1 MTERT
6 LLSQATRPFRALFQS
21 DAKEGI
27 LLIFVAVAAMAV
39 ANSALGG
46 AYHALFDGRLAW
58 SPIPKLD
65 SLHMWINDA
74 VMVVFFFVVGLEVKR
89 ELLVG
94 DLSDG
99 KTLRLPLM
107 AAFAGMAVPAAIY
120 LLVVGDD
127 ALLRRGWAIPSAT
140 DIAFAMG
147 VIGLLGKRV
156 PAAARLFL
164 LTVAIV
170 DDIGAVLIIA
180 LFYTSQL
187 KLLWLFASV
196 AAFGILMLFNWYGI
210 NRRRWYVV
218 GTIVLWFCVLH
229 SGVHATIAGVL
240 AAFTIPM
247 RTRDSVPLLENFEH
261 KLVGWNAYMVVPLFG
276 FANAGVDL
284 RGLGLESLFLPLP
297 LAIAAGLIV
306 GKQVGVFGAV
316 LLADRLGISPRPG
329 GISWMQVWGI
339 ATLCGIGFT
348 MSLFIATLSYFGNA
362 ELYNEAK
369 IGVLSGTLV
378 SLVLGYVILRFASP
392 DPAPTAMAQP
402 TPGEAEA
409 R

>member
-6 LLSQATRPFRALFQS
+6 LLAATTRPFRALFQS

-27 LLIFVAVAAMAV
+27 LLIAVAIAAMVV

-46 AYHALFDGRLAW
+46 AYHSLFDNRLAW

-89 ELLVG
+89 EVLIG

-99 KTLRLPLM
+99 KTLRLPVM

-120 LLVVGDD
+120 LAIVGDD

-147 VIGLLGKRV
+147 VVGLLGKRI

-196 AAFGILMLFNWYGI
+196 AAFGGLMLLNWYGI
-210 NRRRWYVV
+210 NHRRWYVI
-218 GTIVLWFCVLH
+218 GTAVLWFCVLH

-247 RTRDSVPLLENFEH
+247 RTRDGIPLLENFEH
-261 KLVGWNAYMVVPLFG
+261 TLVGWNAYLVVPIFG

-284 RGLGLESLFLPLP
+284 RGLGLEYLLLPLP
-297 LAIAAGLIV
+297 LAIAAGLVV
-306 GKQVGVFGAV
+306 GKQVGIFGAV
-316 LLADRLGISPRPG
+316 LLAEKLNISPRPG
-329 GISWMQVWGI
+329 GISWMQTWGI

-348 MSLFIATLSYFGNA
+348 MSLFIATLSYFGND

-378 SLVLGYVILRFASP
+378 SLILGYVILRFASP
-392 DPAPTAMAQP
+392 NPAQP
-402 TPGEAEA
+402 ASEQAEA
-409 R
+409 P

>member
-6 LLSQATRPFRALFQS
+6 LLAAATRPFRALFQS

-46 AYHALFDGRLAW
+46 AYHALFDNRIAW

-65 SLHMWINDA
+65 SLHLWINDA

-89 ELLVG
+89 EVLVG

-99 KTLRLPLM
+99 KTLRLPVM

-120 LLVVGDD
+120 LAIVGDD

-147 VIGLLGKRV
+147 VVGLLGKRI

-196 AAFGILMLFNWYGI
+196 AAFGALMLLNWYGSS
-210 NRRRWYVV
+210 RPLWYVL
-218 GTIVLWFCVLH
+218 GTVILWLCVLH

-247 RTRDSVPLLENFEH
+247 RTRDDVPLLENFEH
-261 KLVGWNAYMVVPLFG
+261 RLVGWNAYLVVPLFG

-284 RGLGLESLFLPLP
+284 RGLGFESLLLPLP
-297 LAIAAGLIV
+297 LAIAAGLVV
-306 GKQVGVFGAV
+306 GKQAGIFGAV
-316 LLADRLGISPRPG
+316 LIADKLGISSRPG
-329 GISWMQVWGI
+329 GINWIQTWGI

-348 MSLFIATLSYFGNA
+348 MSLFIATLSYFGNDQ
-362 ELYNEAK
+362 LYNEAK

-378 SLVLGYVILRFASP
+378 SLLLGYVILRLSSP
-392 DPAPTAMAQP
+392 IPAEDSPVR
-402 TPGEAEA
+402 G
-409 R
+409 